1 MAIVLS
7 RSLLRTPEMGSSP
20 PFRLTARAATR
31 PIGWRMPESRVSP
44 TNATLNASFAGVRFR
59 NGKDNPSLSIS
70 RLSNPASVAARAFS
84 ITVVSFCW
92 RICLIS
98 ESMGHHDSEIMDD
111 GSID

>member
-1 MAIVLS
+1 VEEDSAVVEGRGIVGPHS
-7 RSLLRTPEMGSSP
+7 QSLVVARQ
-20 PFRLTARAATR
+20 RLTEPLQLVEEDSAVVEGIRVIR
-31 PIGWRMPESRVSP
+31 P
-44 TNATLNASFAGVRFR
+44 N
-59 NGKDNPSLSIS
+59 
-70 RLSNPASVAARAFS
+70 